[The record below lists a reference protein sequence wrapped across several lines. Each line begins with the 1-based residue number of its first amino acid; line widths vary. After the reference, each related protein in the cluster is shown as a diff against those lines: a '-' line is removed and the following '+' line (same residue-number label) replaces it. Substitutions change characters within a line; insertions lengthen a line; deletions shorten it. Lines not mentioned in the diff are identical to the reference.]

1 MKAGRRFGL
10 VLAVAAITGACVSG
24 GRMTLAAKFVREG
37 TPSVDLGGPRS
48 VSTRP
53 VNRNALLREARLA
66 HVPAPSLPVLESN
79 NPELRQAL
87 ARLQVAPTTA
97 NYLEVAEAYV
107 HEGVPDRAHDY
118 LTKSLAV
125 NGPDAAVYDSLA
137 RLWRD
142 WGQPGE
148 GLGHAHRSVYFAP
161 LSPVAHNTLGTV
173 LYRLRRTA
181 DARASFTRALE
192 LDPKA
197 WYALANLCHLN
208 MAAGDTR
215 AAISQCRQAAVLRKA
230 ASSTD

>member
-1 MKAGRRFGL
+1 LKVVRRLGL
-10 VLAVAAITGACVSG
+10 VVAAAVIAGACASG
-24 GRMTLAAKFVREG
+24 GRATLAGRFVREG

-48 VSTRP
+48 VSMRP
-53 VNRNALLREARLA
+53 VDRSALLREARLA
-66 HVPAPSLPVLESN
+66 RVP
-79 NPELRQAL
+79 RQAL
-87 ARLQVAPTTA
+87 PQLESSNSELRGALGRLLAAPTA
-97 NYLEVAEAYV
+97 QHYLEVAEAYV
-107 HEGVPDRAHDY
+107 REGVPDRAHDH
-118 LTKSLAV
+118 LTRSLAV

-142 WGQPGE
+142 WGQPAE
-148 GLGHAHRSVYFAP
+148 GLGHAHRSVYLAP

-173 LYRLRRTA
+173 LYRLHRTA

-197 WYALANLCHLN
+197 WYALANLCHLS

-215 AAISQCRQAAVLRKA
+215 AAISQCRQAAALRKA